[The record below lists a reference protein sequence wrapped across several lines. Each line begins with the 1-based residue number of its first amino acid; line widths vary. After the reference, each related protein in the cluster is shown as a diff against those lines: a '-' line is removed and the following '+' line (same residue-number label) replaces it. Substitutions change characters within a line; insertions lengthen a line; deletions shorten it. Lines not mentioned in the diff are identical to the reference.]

1 MSQAANNTRMAV
13 AAFDWATRR
22 VERFHQVIAG
32 HVEARRGQGADA
44 AQTYELV
51 RTLGREVGE
60 TISGALLMADAA
72 RQARAQS
79 RNLT

>member
-32 HVEARRGQGADA
+32 HACREQGADA

-60 TISGALLMADAA
+60 TVSGALLMVDAA